1 MGRKEQNVTKR
12 NGKREPYDVAKIQRQ
27 IEYACDGIPNVSQSL
42 IELRMDLE
50 LYDGIK
56 TSDIDELAVRAAV
69 NLILSEEGHTN
80 YQYVAGRLASY
91 ALRKEVYGQYEVPS
105 LYGIVKN
112 NVAKGLYTS
121 ELLEWYSEDDWN
133 LIETFVDHTK
143 DEKLSHAAVQ
153 QLIDKY
159 LVRNRSTKEYVET
172 PQIRYIV
179 AAATAMHAEP
189 VKLRMKRINEYYKQA
204 SNGEFTLPTPVLAG
218 LGTPTKQFSSCVLLR
233 SDDTLDSIFATGE
246 MVAKYSAKRAGI
258 GLEIGRLRPAGAPIR
273 GGEIAHTGLTLFI
286 KKWFSDMRSCSQ
298 GGIRNS
304 SATLTYPIWH
314 YEFEELIVLKNNQG
328 TEENRVRH
336 FDYSVVTCKYLWNR
350 FRNKEMMTFFDPNEV
365 PDLYEAYY
373 RDQVEFVRLYE
384 KYEKQDGLRK
394 RQLNAADA
402 FGAFL
407 TERSDTGR
415 IFEVYIDNVIDQGP
429 VDSKTWPIYQSN
441 LCQEILLP
449 TRPFQRLE
457 DEEGRIALCTLGS
470 IVMGKFKKPQDMRG
484 ACRTLVRSLDNLLS
498 YQIFLSPQAA
508 NANEDFR
515 PLGIGIT
522 DLAHWHA
529 QRGYTYGQP
538 EALAEFAKWMEHIHY
553 YCIEASIELA
563 EERGPCKEWKNTS
576 YAQGILPIDK
586 RSPHLDE
593 VHKIELT
600 LDFDA
605 LRERV
610 KVSGIR
616 NGLLQATA
624 PVESSSVV
632 VDSSNG
638 MALPK
643 ALISTKESKGSSL
656 VQVVP
661 EYEKL
666 KERYEPLLMWNQRD
680 CVGYLMTAALNQ
692 AFTDQSLSTDT
703 FYNPAFFEGNKI
715 PATLVAKNIMNYHR
729 WGGKTLYYSLMNKRG
744 SKDGLEEVKVETVVE
759 EVVADGE
766 DCPACTL

>member
-1 MGRKEQNVTKR
+1 MGRREYNVLKR

-27 IEYACDGIPNVSQSL
+27 IEYACEGISHVSQSM
-42 IELRMDLE
+42 IELSMDLE
-50 LYDGIK
+50 LFDGIK
-56 TSDIDELAVRAAV
+56 TSDIDTIAIRAAV
-69 NLILSEEGHTN
+69 NLILSEGGHTN

-105 LYGIVKN
+105 LYSIIKKN
-112 NVAKGLYTS
+112 IEKNLYTP
-121 ELLEWYSEDDWN
+121 ELLEWYTEDEWN
-133 LIETFVDHTK
+133 LIETFVVHNK
-143 DEKLSHAAVQ
+143 DENLSYAAVQ

-159 LVRNRSTKEYVET
+159 LVRNRSTGEYVET
-172 PQIRYIV
+172 PQIRYII

-189 VKLRMKRINEYYKQA
+189 LKYRMKRVNEYYKQA

-258 GLEIGRLRPAGAPIR
+258 GLEIGRLRPSGAPIR

-314 YEFEELIVLKNNQG
+314 YEFEDLIVLKNNQG

-350 FRNKEMMTFFDPNEV
+350 FRNQEIMTFFDPNEV

-373 RDQVEFVRLYE
+373 RDQKEFVRLYE

-429 VDSKTWPIYQSN
+429 LDSNIWPIYQSN

-449 TRPFQRLE
+449 TVPFQRLE
-457 DEEGRIALCTLGS
+457 DESGRISLCTLGS
-470 IVMGKFKKPQDMRG
+470 IVLGKFKKPQEMRS
-484 ACRTLVRSLDNLLS
+484 ACRTLVRSLDNLLT
-498 YQIFLSPQAA
+498 YQEFLSVQASEA
-508 NANEDFR
+508 NNDFR

-529 QRGYTYGQP
+529 QRGYEYGQP
-538 EALAEFAKWMEHIHY
+538 EALAELAVWMEHIHF
-553 YCIEASIELA
+553 YCLEASIELA

-586 RSPHLDE
+586 RSPYLDE

-600 LDFDA
+600 LDFES
-605 LRERV
+605 LRQRA

-632 VDSSNG
+632 VDSTNG

-666 KERYEPLLMWNQRD
+666 KDRYEPLLMWNQRD
-680 CVGYLMTAALNQ
+680 CIGYLNTAALLQ
-692 AFTDQSLSTDT
+692 AYHDQSLSTDT
-703 FYNPAFFEGNKI
+703 FYNPAFFPENKV
-715 PATLVAKNIMNYHR
+715 PRTLVAKNIMLFHR
-729 WGGKTLYYSLMNKRG
+729 RGGKSLYYSLMNKRG
-744 SKDGLEEVKVETVVE
+744 SKDGLEEVKASDEGVG
-759 EVVADGE
+759 VANAE
-766 DCPACTL
+766 CISCTL